1 MYKFLLSLCIVFF
14 SFSNSHSQN
23 DPAAKKILDQ
33 TSSKLKSFK
42 AITANFVYT
51 SKSRAGKVNNNVS
64 GKISIKGDKYYIKQ
78 GKTEIFCNG
87 KKSWNYS
94 GGNEVT
100 VTSVDDNN
108 STLTPQNL
116 LSNFYDKD
124 FTYKLI
130 SSKGLY
136 HEIEMYPTDKRKNFQ
151 KVNIFIDKSKNLITK
166 AEVLDKSQNI
176 ILFNLTNIKSN
187 VDVSDAQ
194 FVFIASKYKKQ
205 IEVIEL

>member
-1 MYKFLLSLCIVFF
+1 MYKFLLSFFIVLF
-14 SFSNSHSQN
+14 SFSISFSQK

-33 TSSKLKSFK
+33 TSAKLKSFK
-42 AITANFVYT
+42 GITANFVYT

-64 GKISIKGDKYYIKQ
+64 GQISIKGDKYYIKQ

-100 VTSVDDNN
+100 VTSVDDSN

-130 SSKGLY
+130 SSKGSY
-136 HEIEMYPTDKRKNFQ
+136 YEVEMYPTDRRKNFQ

-166 AEVLDKSQNI
+166 AEVLDKSQNK
-176 ILFNLTNIKSN
+176 ILFNLNNIKTN
-187 VDVSDAQ
+187 MNISDTQ
-194 FVFIASKYKKQ
+194 FIFSSEKYKKQ
-205 IEVIEL
+205 IEVVEL